1 MRLVSLNVP
10 SHRLQRQKNA
20 PPLFPS
26 NSELRR
32 DRTLCSVSKPNNLME
47 DAMTRRA
54 FYHTLSPADRI
65 TIAKW
70 TRGVAAV
77 YASIALVTLIGVAAA
92 HYRGEGTQ
100 TQIVNLRPLQMN

>member
-1 MRLVSLNVP
+1 M
-10 SHRLQRQKNA
+10 
-20 PPLFPS
+20 
-26 NSELRR
+26 LRIEAQH
-32 DRTLCSVSKPNNLME
+32 LME

-54 FYHTLSPADRI
+54 FYHILSPADRI
-65 TIAKW
+65 TVAKW
-70 TRGVAAV
+70 TRAVAAF